1 MTTTLTVP
9 QFTADNTP
17 PAFRLRPLRAPDDY
31 PQMAAVLNAGAAA
44 DGLDWAETAES
55 IANFLNSP
63 YPCDPIR
70 DVVVAEVDGEVV
82 GYGRAWWRDMD
93 DGVTVYIS
101 SNFLAPAGRGGE
113 VRRAMLHFTEARLR
127 QIAAEH
133 PPQRPK
139 LYQVFTDLNVADL
152 VELVTAE
159 GYAPVRY
166 AYKMVR
172 PNLDDIPDFPLP
184 AGLEVRPVR
193 PEQIRPILEA
203 DVDAFRGLWGFSEPT
218 EADYQAYISDPHCFQ
233 PAMWQI
239 AWDVATNAIAGQVK
253 AFINRAEN
261 EQYHRRRGYT
271 EDICVAHPYR
281 RRGLARALIVR
292 SLRQQREMGMTESAL
307 GVDAENETGALRVYL
322 DCGFRVIR
330 RSAWFRKE
338 ITNYE

>member
-1 MTTTLTVP
+1 MTSTMSNMSP
-9 QFTADNTP
+9 HSAADAAPTFN
-17 PAFRLRPLRAPDDY
+17 LRPLRAPDDF
-31 PQMAAVLNAGAAA
+31 PHLAAVLNSSAAA

-55 IANFLNSP
+55 IANFLNNP
-63 YPCDPIR
+63 YPCDPDR
-70 DVVVAEVDGEVV
+70 DVVVAEVAGEIA
-82 GYGRAWWRDMD
+82 GYGRAWWRDME

-101 SNFLAPAGRGGE
+101 SNFVAPAGRGLG

-133 PPQRPK
+133 PPERPK
-139 LYQVFTDLNVADL
+139 LYQLFTDLNVADL
-152 VELVTAE
+152 VELLTAE

-193 PEQIRPILEA
+193 PEQIRAILEA

-218 EADYQAYISDPHCFQ
+218 EADYQAYISDPDRFQ
-233 PAMWQI
+233 PEMWQI
-239 AWDVATNAIAGQVK
+239 AWDATSNAIAGQVK

-261 EQYHRRRGYT
+261 EQYNRRRGYT

-292 SLRQQREMGMTESAL
+292 SLRQQRAMGMTEAAL
-307 GVDAENETGALRVYL
+307 GVDADNETGALRVYL
-322 DCGFRVIR
+322 DCGFRVVR

-338 ITNYE
+338 ITN